1 MENNNFKIEASDVI
15 LDCFEKMA
23 GGAENLVQYLAQANG
38 KELYNKISES
48 LGVENT
54 TKLYEEDVT
63 AERLLLS
70 TQAVE
75 LKRTQEETVP
85 KM

>member
-1 MENNNFKIEASDVI
+1 MENSNFKLEASDVMI
-15 LDCFEKMA
+15 DCFVKMA
-23 GGAENLVQYLAQANG
+23 GGAENLVQYLVQANG
-38 KELYNKISES
+38 KELYNEISNN
-48 LGVENT
+48 LGKENT

-75 LKRTQEETVP
+75 LRKEQESIP